1 MAFDPASHRRKRRAL
16 QDRGETRREGTLQ
29 KFDSP
34 ASFFL
39 YVEGPRDGEI
49 LRLWSRRESPTLVRS
64 LERCTIILGGRQPDR
79 AVDHFRNQGGPQ
91 SGQSGLVL
99 LDRDHHVGEGIAWAR
114 EPGLEVFTWSRRH
127 IESYLLVRDAIAR
140 LLDDDL
146 PAGSVA
152 EVMRT
157 HIPPP
162 DAEDIFRELDAKRLL
177 GANGVLARELG
188 RPISAAEIAR
198 TMRPDELHA
207 DVRALLQR
215 IRVGLGV
222 SPGTPEVVR
231 RPRGSHR

>member
-16 QDRGETRREGTLQ
+16 QGRGEGRRDGAPQKLQ
-29 KFDSP
+29 SP

-49 LRLWSRRESPTLVRS
+49 LRLWARRESPALVKS
-64 LERCTIILGGRQPDR
+64 LERCTMILGGRQPAR
-79 AVDHFRNQGGPQ
+79 AVDHFLSQGGAQ

-99 LDRDHHVGEGIAWAR
+99 LDRDHHVGDGIGWAE

-127 IESYLLVRDAIAR
+127 IESYLLVRDTIAR
-140 LLDDDL
+140 LLSDEM
-146 PAGSVA
+146 PAGVVA
-152 EVMRT
+152 EVIRT

-162 DAEDIFRELDAKRLL
+162 EAEDIFRELDAKRLL
-177 GANGVLARELG
+177 GINGALARELG

-198 TMRPDELHA
+198 TMRLDELHS
-207 DVRALLQR
+207 DVRGLLER
-215 IRVGLGV
+215 IQVGLGL
-222 SPGTPEVVR
+222 SPRTPEVVR